1 VLRYF
6 VFFIGTVSVIL
17 LGAVTASA
25 QCLVPQDQIVS
36 GGPGKDGIPSLTN
49 PEVVSVVEGESFM
62 EIQDL
67 VLGVVVNGEARA
79 YPHAV
84 LWWHEIINDVL
95 GGKPITVSFCPL
107 TGSGLV
113 YDPVLEEGASAAN
126 FGVSGL
132 LFDNNLILFD
142 RTTDS
147 LWSQMKSQAICG
159 SLQGATP
166 TLLPVAQMTWQA
178 WKTIHPETTV
188 VSRNT
193 GFNRN
198 YDRYPYGDYDEVNNN
213 DLLFPQSTVDT
224 RLPMKDTV
232 FGIRN
237 EGVSRAYSMS
247 LFGQGDGRRVV
258 NDEVNGLPV
267 VVVYDRGSEML
278 LGFSR
283 RLNDAT
289 MAEEMTLNF
298 ELVDEG
304 TFPFKLRDRETGSL
318 WNLTGAALEGTL
330 AGARLQPLADS
341 FAAFWFAW
349 AAFNGGSEIFEA
361 Q

>member
-1 VLRYF
+1 VLRY
-6 VFFIGTVSVIL
+6 
-17 LGAVTASA
+17 LGRFSGVVWLSLIIAATASA
-25 QCLVPQDQIVS
+25 QCLVPENQIVS
-36 GGPGKDGIPSLTN
+36 GGPGKDGIPALTN
-49 PEVVSVVEGESFM
+49 PEVVSVAEGDTFM
-62 EIQDL
+62 EVQDL
-67 VLGVVVNGEARA
+67 LLGVVVNGEARA

-84 LWWHEIINDVL
+84 LWWHEIVNDVL

-113 YDPVLEEGASAAN
+113 YDPVLEEGGAAAN

-147 LWSQMKSQAICG
+147 LWSQMRSQAICG
-159 SLQGATP
+159 ALQGTTP
-166 TLLPVAQMTWQA
+166 TLLPLVQMTWQG
-178 WKTIHPETTV
+178 WKSLYPETTV
-188 VSRNT
+188 VSENT
-193 GFNRN
+193 GFDRN
-198 YDRYPYGDYDEVNNN
+198 YDRYPYGDYDEVNNQ
-213 DLLFPQSTVDT
+213 DLLFPQSSIDN

-232 FGIRN
+232 LGVRK

-247 LFGQGDGRRVV
+247 LFGRGDGRRVV

-283 RLNDAT
+283 RLNDPT
-289 MAEEMTLNF
+289 LAEEMTLSF

-304 TFPFKLRDRETGSL
+304 TFPFKLRDLETGTL
-318 WNLTGAALEGTL
+318 WSLTGTALEGPL
-330 AGARLQPLADS
+330 AGAVLQPLADS

-349 AAFNGGSEIFEA
+349 AAFNGGSEIFEG